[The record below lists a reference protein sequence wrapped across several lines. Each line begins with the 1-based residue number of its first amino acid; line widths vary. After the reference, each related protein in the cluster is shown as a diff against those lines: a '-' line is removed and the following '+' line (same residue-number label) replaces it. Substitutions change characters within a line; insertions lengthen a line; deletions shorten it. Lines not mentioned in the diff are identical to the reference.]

1 MSGESIELW
10 TSLVKQYENNMTTFR
25 KTITDKRLEDLSDKV
40 RMGTPVSMGE
50 ALEVIEYQQML
61 KKYKPTL
68 KDRIINFF
76 KVK

>member
-1 MSGESIELW
+1 ME
-10 TSLVKQYENNMTTFR
+10 TFR

-40 RMGTPVSMGE
+40 RMGTPVLMSE
-50 ALEVIEYQQML
+50 ALEVIQYQQML

-76 KVK
+76 KIKQYANNRKHRESK

>member
-76 KVK
+76 KIK

>member
-40 RMGTPVSMGE
+40 RMGTPVSMSE

-76 KVK
+76 KIK

>member
-1 MSGESIELW
+1 MA
-10 TSLVKQYENNMTTFR
+10 TFR

-40 RMGTPVSMGE
+40 RMGTPILMSE

-61 KKYKPTL
+61 KKHKVSL

-76 KVK
+76 KIK